1 MKAIIKRIWTHI
13 LVWGI
18 LSILFGIISFAWPGL
33 TLTTLV
39 VLFAIAVIAEG
50 IAIVAGAWQAKEENK
65 NWWVMLLTGMINI
78 VAGIICIANPEIT
91 ALFFVVLMGI
101 SWLITGLM
109 EIYAAITLRKE
120 IANEGWLALAGI
132 ISVLA
137 GLFLIF
143 RTGEGALA
151 LILANC
157 SLCDCLWCYLGLA
170 GIEGKNL
177 DQRCCKPLMIL
188 AFNSIFKPRVCPEF
202 SLVAITAT

>member
-1 MKAIIKRIWTHI
+1 MKAILRKIWGHI

-18 LSILFGIISFAWPGL
+18 LSVLFGIISFAWPGL

-39 VLFAIAVIAEG
+39 YLFAIAVIAEG
-50 IAIVAGAWQAKEENK
+50 IAVLAGAWQAKNENQ
-65 NWWVMLLTGMINI
+65 NWWIMLLTGIINI
-78 VAGIICIANPEIT
+78 IAGIICIANPGIT
-91 ALFFVVLMGI
+91 ALFFVVLIGI

-132 ISVLA
+132 LSVLA

-151 LILANC
+151 LVWLIAGFAVIFGVILI
-157 SLCDCLWCYLGLA
+157 LLA
-170 GIEGKNL
+170 LKAKSWIGGI
-177 DQRCCKPLMIL
+177 
-188 AFNSIFKPRVCPEF
+188 
-202 SLVAITAT
+202 ATR